1 LPDRN
6 TTPLHAGRQLPA
18 LGSGARRIAVI
29 DRSGL
34 HLVSSGWTMEG
45 SIDADEAREA
55 VRDLEW
61 ARRDNRR
68 RQIDIWEALYQAYMV
83 GFTLIAVTAM
93 ASSLLPS
100 QPVSAA
106 TTTWLTDR
114 GGALI
119 GLVVAAAAM
128 TGLRS
133 GARGGP
139 LSFDP
144 PTVAYVLQSPVDRA
158 FVTRRAA
165 LAQLRTAVLWG
176 ALGGAATGLAF
187 SQALPGSILGLA
199 LGFTAT
205 GVAAGLMLIGCALVT
220 SGQRWRVLPVT
231 AVGAVIMIWSAIDL
245 VAATRTSPASFLG
258 SAALWDVTHQ
268 GNAFVF
274 VAFAIVAAV
283 AVAGVA
289 VSGGVSLEASQR
301 RAGLVSQI
309 RFALT
314 MQDLRTVVLLRRR
327 MTQSLHRRDPWLPVG
342 RSKGNKAPV
351 FRRSLQSNL
360 RLPGGSLAMLAV
372 LAAAAGISFGA
383 ASRGPAALALLPGL
397 FLFFAAYDVLEPLA
411 QEADHPT
418 RWMAHPVRP
427 GDVIRSLTAAGA
439 AFMIVLGLIAAAV
452 AAPLLSDQTSPAAL
466 IALPLGSVGATVG
479 AAVGTMMGNSGSG
492 AMQPMQSEVFGV
504 YVVLRVVVPLLP
516 ALIPFA
522 PAAAAL
528 ATHGGN
534 AGATAFSSLV
544 HTLVPAE
551 IAWLWLGSKA
561 PEPG

>member
-1 LPDRN
+1 
-6 TTPLHAGRQLPA
+6 
-18 LGSGARRIAVI
+18 
-29 DRSGL
+29 
-34 HLVSSGWTMEG
+34 MEG
-45 SIDADEAREA
+45 TITADEAREA

-114 GGALI
+114 GSALI
-119 GLVVAAAAM
+119 GLIVAAAAM

-139 LSFDP
+139 LAFDA

-176 ALGGAATGLAF
+176 ALGGAATGLAL
-187 SQALPGSILGLA
+187 SQALPGSTLGLA
-199 LGFTAT
+199 AGFTAT
-205 GVAAGLMLIGCALVT
+205 GVAGGVALIGCALVA
-220 SGQRWRVLPVT
+220 SGRRWRLALVT
-231 AVGAVIMIWSAIDL
+231 VAGAAVVAWSTIDL
-245 VAATRTSPASFLG
+245 VAATRTSPATFLG
-258 SAALWDVTHQ
+258 SAALWDVTSQ

-274 VAFAIVAAV
+274 LAFAVVVAV
-283 AVAGVA
+283 AVVGVA
-289 VSGGVSLEASQR
+289 VSGGISLEASQR

-327 MTQSLHRRDPWLPVG
+327 MTQSGYRRDPWLPVG
-342 RSKGNKAPV
+342 RSTGNQGPI

-360 RLPGGSLAMLAV
+360 RLPAGSVVMLAV

-383 ASRGPAALALLPGL
+383 ASHGPAVLALLPGL
-397 FLFFAAYDVLEPLA
+397 FLFFAAYDLLEPLA

-427 GDVIRSLTAAGA
+427 GDVVRRLTAAGA
-439 AFMIVLGLIAAAV
+439 GAMVVVGLLAAAV
-452 AAPLLSDQTSPAAL
+452 AAPLLSDQASPATL
-466 IALPLGSVGATVG
+466 LTLPLGAIGATVG
-479 AAVGTMMGNSGSG
+479 AAVGTMMGNGGSG
-492 AMQPMQSEVFGV
+492 ALQPMQSEVFGV
-504 YVVLRVVVPLLP
+504 YVVLRVVLPLLP

-528 ATHGGN
+528 ATQGSSGS
-534 AGATAFSSLV
+534 ATAFSSLV
-544 HTLVPAE
+544 YTLVPAE

>member
-1 LPDRN
+1 
-6 TTPLHAGRQLPA
+6 
-18 LGSGARRIAVI
+18 
-29 DRSGL
+29 
-34 HLVSSGWTMEG
+34 MEG
-45 SIDADEAREA
+45 RIDAEEARDA

-68 RQIDIWEALYQAYMV
+68 RQIDIWEAIYQAYMV
-83 GFTLIAVTAM
+83 GFTLLAVIAM

-100 QPVSAA
+100 QPVSDA
-106 TTTWLTDR
+106 TTAWLTER
-114 GGALI
+114 GGPLI

-128 TGLRS
+128 TGVRS

-139 LSFDP
+139 LAFDA

-158 FVTRRAA
+158 FITRRAA
-165 LAQLRTAVLWG
+165 LAQLRTAVMWG
-176 ALGGAATGLAF
+176 ALGGAATGLSL
-187 SQALPGSILGLA
+187 SQALPGSIAGIT

-205 GVAAGLMLIGCALVT
+205 GVAAGMMLVGCALVT
-220 SGQRWRVLPVT
+220 SGRRWRLLPVT
-231 AVGAVIMIWSAIDL
+231 AAGAALLAWSVIDL
-245 VAATRTSPASFLG
+245 VAAVRTSPASFLG

-268 GNAFVF
+268 GNVAVF
-274 VAFAIVAAV
+274 VAFAIAAAV
-283 AVAGVA
+283 AGIGVA
-289 VSGGVSLEASQR
+289 LSGGVSLEASRR

-327 MTQSLHRRDPWLPVG
+327 MTQSVHRRDPWLPIG
-342 RSKGNKAPV
+342 RSTGTRAPI
-351 FRRSLQSNL
+351 FRRSLQSTL
-360 RLPGGSLAMLAV
+360 RLPAGSLLMLGV

-397 FLFFAAYDVLEPLA
+397 FLFFAAYDILEPLA

-427 GDVIRSLTAAGA
+427 GDVVRSLTAAGA
-439 AFMIVLGLIAAAV
+439 AFMIILGLVAAAV
-452 AAPLLSDQTSPAAL
+452 AAPLLPDQASPL
-466 IALPLGSVGATVG
+466 ILLSLPLGAVGATVG
-479 AAVGTMMGNSGSG
+479 AAVGTMMGNGGSG
-492 AMQPMQSEVFGV
+492 AMQPMQSEVFGI
-504 YVVLRVVVPLLP
+504 YVVLRVVLPLLP

-534 AGATAFSSLV
+534 GSATAFSSLV
-544 HTLVPAE
+544 YTLVPAE